1 MKTSRKAGINVS
13 KKITVAE
20 LEDKV
25 WTTEGI
31 RVVVRA
37 PQTDLVDDYEYQRK
51 ITSTSSVT
59 DWGNGR
65 LKPILNGKDYYIVDG
80 SGTRPHGRTNMET
93 VRDSYK

>member
-1 MKTSRKAGINVS
+1 MCD
-13 KKITVAE
+13 KITIAE

-25 WTTEGI
+25 WTLEGV

-37 PQTDLVDDYEYQRK
+37 PQSDLVDDYNYKRK
-51 ITSTSSVT
+51 ISATSSIS

-65 LKPILNGKDYYIVDG
+65 LKPLLDGRDFYVIDG

-93 VRDSYK
+93 VRESYK

>member
-1 MKTSRKAGINVS
+1 MSE
-13 KKITVAE
+13 KITVAE

-37 PQTDLVDDYEYQRK
+37 PQSDLVDDYPYKRK
-51 ITSTSSVT
+51 ISSTSSVT

-65 LKPILNGKDYYIVDG
+65 LKPILDGKDFYVVDG

-93 VRDSYK
+93 IRDSYK

>member
-1 MKTSRKAGINVS
+1 MKTSRKAGVNVS

-37 PQTDLVDDYEYQRK
+37 PQTDLVDDYEYHRQN
-51 ITSTSSVT
+51 SV
-59 DWGNGR
+59 N
-65 LKPILNGKDYYIVDG
+65 I
-80 SGTRPHGRTNMET
+80 
-93 VRDSYK
+93 

>member
-1 MKTSRKAGINVS
+1 MS

-51 ITSTSSVT
+51 IPSTSSVT
-59 DWGNGR
+59 D
-65 LKPILNGKDYYIVDG
+65 
-80 SGTRPHGRTNMET
+80 
-93 VRDSYK
+93 